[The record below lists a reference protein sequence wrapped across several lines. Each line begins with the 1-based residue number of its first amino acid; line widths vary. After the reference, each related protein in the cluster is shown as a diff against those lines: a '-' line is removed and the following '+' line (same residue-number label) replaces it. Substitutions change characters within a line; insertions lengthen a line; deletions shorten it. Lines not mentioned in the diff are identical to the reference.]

1 MCGRYRVSVSDADIA
16 AIVEEAQRRARE
28 AGENLVVKTEE
39 LFPTDV
45 AAVLVNDRREG
56 RTAVPMV
63 WGFEK
68 FGGQKGVIFNTRRET
83 ALQKPFWRASLEQR
97 RCVIPSTGFYEWQH
111 GGTNDKQKYLFQ
123 LPDAPVLYMAG
134 IYTQGSMGQGS
145 ELARFS
151 IMTAGANV
159 SVAGIHN
166 RMPVVLRPDRLS
178 DWLSGNYLN
187 LLNSDALPQLLH
199 EAA

>member
-16 AIVEEAQRRARE
+16 AIVEEAQRRASEVR
-28 AGENLVVKTEE
+28 ENLEVKTEE

-56 RTAVPMV
+56 RAAVPMV

-68 FGGQKGVIFNTRRET
+68 FGGQKGVIFNTRSET

-97 RCVIPSTGFYEWQH
+97 RCVVPSTGFYEWQH
-111 GGTNDKQKYLFQ
+111 GGADDKRRYLFQ
-123 LPDAPVLYMAG
+123 LPDTPVLYMAG
-134 IYTQGSMGQGS
+134 IYTQGSTGQGP

-151 IMTAGANV
+151 IMTAEANA

-166 RMPVVLRPDRLS
+166 RMPVILYPDRLS
-178 DWLSGNYLN
+178 DWLSGDYLS
-187 LLNSDALPQLLH
+187 LLGGDASPALVH